1 MKTTLAQHSQPFLDD
16 LELWLKNLKEISFA
30 EIAPQPEKAAVVSV
44 DVLKGFCYSGP
55 LSSPRVA
62 GIVEPIVE
70 LFKGAWAHGIRHI
83 LLSQDT
89 HEPDA
94 IEFGAW
100 PAHCVRG
107 TEEAGTVDA
116 FKQLPF
122 YDQMVV
128 FEKNSISSGEKSGL
142 QAWIS
147 YYPEVNT
154 FIVVGDC
161 TDLCVYQL
169 AMELRLQANAYQ
181 LQRRVIVPAE
191 AVETYD
197 RALETA
203 KEQGGFAHP
212 GDLMHAVF
220 LYHMAL
226 NGIEVVRAVR

>member
-100 PAHCVRG
+100 QRTACAALKG
-107 TEEAGTVDA
+107 GTVDA

-128 FEKNSISSGEKSGL
+128 FEKIRS
-142 QAWIS
+142 
-147 YYPEVNT
+147 
-154 FIVVGDC
+154 
-161 TDLCVYQL
+161 
-169 AMELRLQANAYQ
+169 
-181 LQRRVIVPAE
+181 
-191 AVETYD
+191 
-197 RALETA
+197 RAA
-203 KEQGGFAHP
+203 KNLGCRP
-212 GDLMHAVF
+212 GYL
-220 LYHMAL
+220 
-226 NGIEVVRAVR
+226 IIRK